1 MAQEH
6 KAMDKSAA
14 PSLEAI
20 GTRMATVTQPHLI
33 KQELDTMDA
42 RMLTP
47 LSPEIMSRQA
57 TINIGTIGHVAHGKS
72 TVVKSLSGVH
82 TVRFKKELE
91 RNITIKLGYAN
102 AKIYKSDD
110 KRCNRPMCYTSSG
123 SSKNDKFTVNGLQF
137 KLQRHVSFV
146 DCPGHDILMNTMLSG
161 AAVMDVAL
169 LFTAADEPCPQP
181 QTEEHLAAIDI
192 MKLKHIIILQNKI
205 DLVTE
210 EEAKKHHKDILKFV
224 RGTIAEGAP
233 IIPISAQ
240 FDYNIDVLC
249 EYIAKIPMPLRDFSS
264 DPQLSIVRSF
274 DVNKPGWDIE
284 DLKGGVIGGS
294 ILKGV
299 LKVGQEIEIRPG
311 LVLTDSN
318 GKLKCEPIRSKI
330 VSLFAEKND
339 LMYAVPG
346 GLIGVGTKIDPTLCK
361 ADRMVGQLLGA
372 VGRLPKTYTV
382 FEISYHLFKRVF
394 GVRVEN
400 DKRNGKI
407 SKLSKDEVL
416 MVNIGSLS
424 TCGHVVAVKADLA
437 KIRLTKPVCTEL
449 GVKISLSRRIE
460 NLWRLIGWGEI
471 RKGQFCP

>member
-1 MAQEH
+1 M
-6 KAMDKSAA
+6 
-14 PSLEAI
+14 
-20 GTRMATVTQPHLI
+20 
-33 KQELDTMDA
+33 
-42 RMLTP
+42 
-47 LSPEIMSRQA
+47 
-57 TINIGTIGHVAHGKS
+57 
-72 TVVKSLSGVH
+72 
-82 TVRFKKELE
+82 
-91 RNITIKLGYAN
+91 
-102 AKIYKSDD
+102 
-110 KRCNRPMCYTSSG
+110 
-123 SSKNDKFTVNGLQF
+123 
-137 KLQRHVSFV
+137 
-146 DCPGHDILMNTMLSG
+146 
-161 AAVMDVAL
+161 
-169 LFTAADEPCPQP
+169 
-181 QTEEHLAAIDI
+181 
-192 MKLKHIIILQNKI
+192 
-205 DLVTE
+205 
-210 EEAKKHHKDILKFV
+210 
-224 RGTIAEGAP
+224 
-233 IIPISAQ
+233 
-240 FDYNIDVLC
+240 
-249 EYIAKIPMPLRDFSS
+249 
-264 DPQLSIVRSF
+264 
-274 DVNKPGWDIE
+274 
-284 DLKGGVIGGS
+284 
-294 ILKGV
+294 V
-299 LKVGQEIEIRPG
+299 LK
-311 LVLTDSN
+311 DSN

-361 ADRMVGQLLGA
+361 ADRLVGQLLGA